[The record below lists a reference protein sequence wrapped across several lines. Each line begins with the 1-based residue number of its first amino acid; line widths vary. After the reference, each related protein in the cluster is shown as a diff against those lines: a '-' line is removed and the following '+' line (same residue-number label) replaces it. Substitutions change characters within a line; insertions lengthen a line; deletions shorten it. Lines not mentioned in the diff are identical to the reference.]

1 MESKYGYV
9 ERPPTGG
16 WILEVMKGPK
26 WVGNIRKNRTTGR
39 YQFFRGSRNAI
50 RPMLEE
56 STLEALK
63 ADVELL
69 DL

>member
-1 MESKYGYV
+1 MGKYEYLD
-9 ERPPTGG
+9 RQPTGG
-16 WILEVMKGPK
+16 WIAEVRRDRSH
-26 WVGNIRKNRTTGR
+26 VGNIRKNRTTGR

-56 STLEALK
+56 SDLQMLIKEIEK
-63 ADVELL
+63 L

>member
-1 MESKYGYV
+1 MSRYEYV
-9 ERPPTGG
+9 DRPHVGG
-16 WILEVMKGPK
+16 WIFEVRKGASH
-26 WVGNIRKNRTTGR
+26 VGNIRKNRVTGR

-56 STLEALK
+56 PDLEVLR
-63 ADVELL
+63 DRIEEL

>member
-1 MESKYGYV
+1 MAKYEYV

-16 WILEVMKGPK
+16 WILEVRKGPSHK
-26 WVGNIRKNRTTGR
+26 GNVRKNRTTGR

-50 RPMLEE
+50 RPSIEE
-56 STLEALK
+56 SDIETLKKRIE
-63 ADVELL
+63 EL

>member
-1 MESKYGYV
+1 M
-9 ERPPTGG
+9 GG
-16 WILEVMKGPK
+16 WILEVRKGDSIK
-26 WVGNIRKNRTTGR
+26 GNIRKNRTTGR

-56 STLEALK
+56 TDIETLKEQIEK
-63 ADVELL
+63 L

>member
-1 MESKYGYV
+1 MSKYDYIGK
-9 ERPPTGG
+9 EPLGG
-16 WILEVMKGPK
+16 WILEVRKGDSIK
-26 WVGNIRKNRTTGR
+26 GNIRKNRTTGR

-56 STLEALK
+56 TDIETLKEQIEK
-63 ADVELL
+63 L

>member
-1 MESKYGYV
+1 MSRYKYL

-16 WILEVMKGPK
+16 WILEIRKDARH
-26 WVGNIRKNRTTGR
+26 VGNVRKNRTTGR

-56 STLEALK
+56 SDLETLKQRLEET
-63 ADVELL
+63 EL
-69 DL
+69 